1 MNGSTRWWMALGV
14 AVGTMAVSSC
24 GVQSEELTKPEFIE
38 QANEICARTDAE
50 LEAVW
55 DAVWAMEGI
64 DPADGEEPTPESQ
77 DLLFIRF
84 ADAVTTSNTAWREAS
99 DEIRAL
105 DAPADDKAII
115 DTLLDD
121 LDTAID
127 ELQGIAE
134 AAAAGDEA
142 ARARMDGTGNREA
155 DGEDPLR
162 AVNQRAFDYG
172 LTVCG
177 APS

>member
-1 MNGSTRWWMALGV
+1 MNGSTVWRVALGV
-14 AVGTMAVSSC
+14 AVGTMAMSSC
-24 GVQSEELTKPEFIE
+24 GMQSDELTKPEFIE

-50 LEAVW
+50 LEPVW
-55 DAVWAMEGI
+55 DEVWDMEGF
-64 DPADGEEPTPESQ
+64 DLAEGEEPTPENQ
-77 DLLFIRF
+77 DLLFTRF
-84 ADAVTTSNTAWREAS
+84 AEAVTTSNTAWRTAS
-99 DEIRAL
+99 DELRAL
-105 DAPADDKAII
+105 DPPADDKATI

-121 LDTAID
+121 LDTALD
-127 ELQGIAE
+127 EFQEIAE

-142 ARARMDGTGNREA
+142 ARARMDGTGNS
-155 DGEDPLR
+155 EDPLK